1 MQEIILQNNKPWVN
15 KITPE
20 NLPNE
25 DLKMV
30 ALLLGL
36 EAAIKLMC
44 EIPGVNISIPKN
56 ATLPA
61 KVLYIMEK
69 YDGTKKSRLKL
80 AQECDLSEG
89 YIYRIARKRSIN
101 QNPTK

>member
-1 MQEIILQNNKPWVN
+1 MQNSKPWID
-15 KITPE
+15 KITSE

-25 DLKMV
+25 DLKTI

-56 ATLPA
+56 ATLLA
-61 KVLYIMEK
+61 KVLYIMEQ

-89 YIYRIARKRSIN
+89 YIYRIARKRGLKS
-101 QNPTK
+101 K

>member
-1 MQEIILQNNKPWVN
+1 MQNKPWID
-15 KITPE
+15 KITSE

-25 DLKMV
+25 ELKTI
-30 ALLLGL
+30 AFLLGL
-36 EAAIKLMC
+36 DAAVKLMC
-44 EIPGVNISIPKN
+44 ELPGVNLSIPKN

-61 KVLYIMEK
+61 KILYIMEK

-80 AQECDLSEG
+80 SKECDLSEG
-89 YIYRIARKRSIN
+89 YIYRIARKRSLN

>member
-1 MQEIILQNNKPWVN
+1 MQNKPWID
-15 KITPE
+15 KITSE

-25 DLKMV
+25 DLKTI
-30 ALLLGL
+30 AFLLGL
-36 EAAIKLMC
+36 DAAVKLMC
-44 EIPGVNISIPKN
+44 ELPGVNLSIPKN

-61 KVLYIMEK
+61 KILYIMEK

-80 AQECDLSEG
+80 SKECGLSEG
-89 YIYRIARKRSIN
+89 YIYRIARKRSLN

>member
-1 MQEIILQNNKPWVN
+1 MQNKPWID
-15 KITPE
+15 KITSE

-25 DLKMV
+25 DLKTI
-30 ALLLGL
+30 AFLLGL
-36 EAAIKLMC
+36 DAAVKLMC
-44 EIPGVNISIPKN
+44 ERPGVNLSIPKN

-61 KVLYIMEK
+61 KILYIMEK

-80 AQECDLSEG
+80 SKECDLSEG
-89 YIYRIARKRSIN
+89 YIYRIARKRSLN

>member
-1 MQEIILQNNKPWVN
+1 MQNKPWID
-15 KITPE
+15 KITSE

-25 DLKMV
+25 DLKTI
-30 ALLLGL
+30 AFLLGL
-36 EAAIKLMC
+36 DAAVKLMC
-44 EIPGVNISIPKN
+44 ELPGVNLSIPKN

-61 KVLYIMEK
+61 KILYIMEK

-80 AQECDLSEG
+80 SKECDLSEG
-89 YIYRIARKRSIN
+89 YIYRIARNRSLN

>member
-1 MQEIILQNNKPWVN
+1 MQSKPWID
-15 KITPE
+15 KITSE

-25 DLKMV
+25 DLKTI
-30 ALLLGL
+30 AFLLGL
-36 EAAIKLMC
+36 DAAVKLMC
-44 EIPGVNISIPKN
+44 ELPGVNLSIPKN

-61 KVLYIMEK
+61 KILYIMEK

-80 AQECDLSEG
+80 SKECDLSEG
-89 YIYRIARKRSIN
+89 YIYRIARKRSLN

>member
-1 MQEIILQNNKPWVN
+1 MQNNKPWVD

-69 YDGTKKSRLKL
+69 YDGTKKRYGVQAIHCK
-80 AQECDLSEG
+80 CDVTCKGAIHNGE
-89 YIYRIARKRSIN
+89 I
-101 QNPTK
+101 

>member
-1 MQEIILQNNKPWVN
+1 MYNQKPWVKN
-15 KITPE
+15 ITPE

-25 DLKMV
+25 DLKILASFIGM
-30 ALLLGL
+30 
-36 EAAIKLMC
+36 EATIKLMC

-61 KVLYIMEK
+61 KVLYIMEQ

-89 YIYRIARKRSIN
+89 YIYRIARKRNIN
-101 QNPTK
+101 QNPIK